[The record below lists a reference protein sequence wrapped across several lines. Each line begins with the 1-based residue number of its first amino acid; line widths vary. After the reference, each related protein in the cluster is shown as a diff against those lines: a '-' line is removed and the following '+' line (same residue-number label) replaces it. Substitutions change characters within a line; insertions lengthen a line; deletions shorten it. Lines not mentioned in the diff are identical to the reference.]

1 MKCFNIFQFPA
12 FFRSGSEGVEQGGD
26 EAKCPRTAYDYI
38 KKEWR
43 KLRDSTGSLDKIW
56 SKFPKVGREQVRNW
70 GEKFDARMDSVLKS
84 IPAKVAP
91 AGKSFVK
98 GANKIVNKLESSF
111 NKGKDLLA
119 LYLLKSIP
127 VNCFCSTLAK

>member
-1 MKCFNIFQFPA
+1 MRNFRR

-56 SKFPKVGREQVRNW
+56 SKFPKVGKEQVRNW

-111 NKGKDLLA
+111 NKGKDLLV

-127 VNCFCSTLAK
+127 VICFCLKFVK